1 MTLVHILDVPRA
13 YPREAQAIHK
23 CFLFLN
29 SLCHIVARQISI
41 SLDSCEHIE
50 GWWIKLGVSYLWL
63 AAWANLESPSQKVSM
78 RDSLLW
84 IGLWAYWRKI
94 VLTELI
100 DMRRS
105 SPVLETPFIT
115 QKVLNCLRVESSCI
129 SKWACMHSLSALW
142 MWPAASDSCLRL
154 PG

>member
-1 MTLVHILDVPRA
+1 MFPVPTPGRLRQFTNA
-13 YPREAQAIHK
+13 SYSSIPSATQWQDK
-23 CFLFLN
+23 SLFPK
-29 SLCHIVARQISI
+29 IVVN
-41 SLDSCEHIE
+41 IE

-84 IGLWAYWRKI
+84 VGLWAYWWKI

-100 DMRRS
+100 DTERS
-105 SPVLETPFIT
+105 SPVLATPFPR

-129 SKWACMHSLSALW
+129 SKRACVRSLSALW